1 MSERG
6 MVRVLVAPCGT
17 WVGVECTD
25 DEPGF
30 TRTIREAREDLRLGY
45 TEVRAD
51 IHEARARLRACQ
63 CHCCETHRY
72 DLANTRHLWSADE
85 LDD

>member
-1 MSERG
+1 MSEQG
-6 MVRVLVAPCGT
+6 MVRALVAPCGT

-45 TEVRAD
+45 TEVRA
-51 IHEARARLRACQ
+51 ES
-63 CHCCETHRY
+63 
-72 DLANTRHLWSADE
+72 TRHGRG
-85 LDD
+85 